1 MEMFK
6 EQTHEAKQRLLK
18 KLEHDKMNSLK
29 DYNYA
34 QEKQFYATSRMGGSV
49 RVGGSPDDKS
59 QQSKTQVS
67 GFWGGNRNH

>member
-34 QEKQFYATSRMGGSV
+34 
-49 RVGGSPDDKS
+49 
-59 QQSKTQVS
+59 
-67 GFWGGNRNH
+67 